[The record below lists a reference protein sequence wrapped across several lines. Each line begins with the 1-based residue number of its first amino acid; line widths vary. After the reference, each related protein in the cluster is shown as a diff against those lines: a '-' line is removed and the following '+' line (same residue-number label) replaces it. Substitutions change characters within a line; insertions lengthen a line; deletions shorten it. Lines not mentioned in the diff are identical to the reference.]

1 MRTVK
6 SKRAS
11 ASKKRSYAYGS
22 AVKKYG
28 HGGSVRKCKS
38 NYKKGMR

>member
-6 SKRAS
+6 SKRVS
-11 ASKKRSYAYGS
+11 ASKKRSYAYGGP
-22 AVKKYG
+22 AKKYG
-28 HGGSVRKCKS
+28 HGGSVRKCKA